1 MSTVPPSTYPAPQ
14 LAMPP
19 QPRVWPMVLG
29 VIAIIL
35 GAMGA
40 LGGCIGA
47 VVTPFAA
54 ALTRFVP
61 EAERGSLAA
70 IGQMVPTLLIMALLG
85 LALALLLLFG
95 GIGLVR
101 RRPYGATVCLT
112 WSVLKLV
119 YVVVNSV
126 LGYLINL
133 SQMEHIEAMQKT
145 TGAQAVPAEV
155 FGAIGAFAA
164 CFGIIWGWALPIFM
178 LIWFTRR
185 GVRSEIRQWSAPLDA
200 EKAETSS

>member
-1 MSTVPPSTYPAPQ
+1 MSTLPPPTYPAPQ

-19 QPRVWPMVLG
+19 QPRAWPMVVG

-35 GAMGA
+35 GALGA

-70 IGQMVPTLLIMALLG
+70 IGQMVPTLLVMALLG
-85 LALALLLLFG
+85 LALAVLLLMG
-95 GIGLVR
+95 GVGLVR

-119 YVVVNSV
+119 YVVVSSV
-126 LGYLINL
+126 IGYLVNL
-133 SQMEHIEAMQKT
+133 SQLEHIEAMQRT
-145 TGAQAVPAEV
+145 AGAQAVPAEV
-155 FGAIGAFAA
+155 FGAIGAFGA
-164 CFGIIWGWALPIFM
+164 CFGIVWGWALPIFM

-185 GVRSEIRQWSAPLDA
+185 GVRSEIRQWSAPADEA
-200 EKAETSS
+200 GAGMSC